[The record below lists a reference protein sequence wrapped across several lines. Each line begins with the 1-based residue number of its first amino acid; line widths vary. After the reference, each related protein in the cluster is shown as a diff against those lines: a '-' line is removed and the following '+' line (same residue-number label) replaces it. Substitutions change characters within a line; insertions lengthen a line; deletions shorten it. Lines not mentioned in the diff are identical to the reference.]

1 MKKSLE
7 GMASK
12 RLKLVIKLLT
22 LTVNKKVK
30 ITKT

>member
-7 GMASK
+7 GVTSK
-12 RLKLVIKLLT
+12 RLGLVVKLLT